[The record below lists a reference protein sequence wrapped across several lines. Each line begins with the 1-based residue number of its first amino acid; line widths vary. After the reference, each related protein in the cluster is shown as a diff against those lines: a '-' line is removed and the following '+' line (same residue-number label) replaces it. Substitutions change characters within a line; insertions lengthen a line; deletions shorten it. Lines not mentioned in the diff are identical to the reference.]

1 MPKIIIEKN
10 SNFAPLDAFQKIKT
24 MLSDDKDLRK
34 LDSNYKCQ
42 FDESGLSGSAKGSQ
56 FEAIMTVTSISNQT
70 CVRLEVQIPFL
81 LTPFKGMVEKTLTQK
96 LDVILS

>member
-10 SNFAPLDAFQKIKT
+10 SKLPVGDAFQKIKT
-24 MLSDDKDLRK
+24 MLSDDRDLRK

-42 FDESGLSGSAKGSQ
+42 FDESKMTGTAKGSQ
-56 FEAIMTVTSISNQT
+56 FEANMQIKQAGAASI
-70 CVRLEVQIPFL
+70 VRLEVQIPLL

-96 LDVILS
+96 LDTILG